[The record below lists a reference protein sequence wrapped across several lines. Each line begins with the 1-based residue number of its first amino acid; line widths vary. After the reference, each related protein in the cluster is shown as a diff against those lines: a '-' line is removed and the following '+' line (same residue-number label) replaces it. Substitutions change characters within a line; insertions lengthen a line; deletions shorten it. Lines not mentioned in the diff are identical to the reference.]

1 MNHSA
6 TMNVKRN
13 MAIALSA
20 QGVVLVIGMLKSLLL
35 PHAME
40 VEGFAYW
47 QQYLLYSGFV
57 GVFALGFND
66 GVYLL
71 YGDKDYAELPFAR
84 LRMAFRLYCGMLLFF
99 SAVVVAYAL
108 SLPDAGRAFA
118 FAFVG
123 VDILVACIIG
133 LFTYVLQITNQFM
146 WYSICTLVDKVVF
159 IGLAVA
165 LVMMGYH
172 EFRIFVVLDVVCRC
186 ISLGLICWRCHEMIL
201 GKAAPMSGGV
211 REFAGDVRVGINL
224 MFANFSSMLVTNL
237 GRFIVDLF
245 GGLAGYAF
253 YSFGMSL
260 TNLVLTF
267 VTAASTV
274 LYPALKRVNA
284 ENLARHFC
292 KIDKAVLVV
301 GGLGLCMYFPVYAAV
316 TMFYQKY
323 SAVLV
328 YLDVLF
334 VAAFFQAKM
343 TLLVNTFY
351 KTLRMEK
358 RLLVVNI
365 QCVVAFAALAAVSF
379 GITRSVWWIAAST
392 ALTAGARCVWSEVE
406 LSRCLKVR
414 ILSVLISQG
423 AMIAGFFLCSTWG
436 ASLATGVAFTVIFP
450 VCSAIAWRNEKQREG
465 VNS

>member
-1 MNHSA
+1 MTHSG

-35 PHAME
+35 PHALE

-71 YGDKDYAELPFAR
+71 YGDKEYADLPFTR
-84 LRMAFRLYCGMLLFF
+84 LRMAFRLYCGLLLLFSF
-99 SAVVVAYAL
+99 LVIGYAI
-108 SLPDAGRAFA
+108 SIPDPGRSFA

-123 VDILVACIIG
+123 VDIVIACIVG
-133 LFTYVLQITNQFM
+133 LFTYILQITNQFM
-146 WYSICTLVDKVVF
+146 WYSICTVVDKVVF
-159 IGLAVA
+159 IGFVTA
-165 LVMMGYH
+165 LVMAGCN
-172 EFRIFVVLDVVCRC
+172 EFRVFVALDVACRC
-186 ISLGLICWRCHEMIL
+186 ISLFLICWRCREVIAGEASPL
-201 GKAAPMSGGV
+201 PEGA
-211 REFAGDVRVGINL
+211 REFVCDARVGINL
-224 MFANFSSMLVTNL
+224 MFANFASMLVTNL

-245 GGLAGYAF
+245 GGLASYAF

-260 TNLVLTF
+260 TNLVLQF

-274 LYPALKRVNA
+274 LYPALKRVSA
-284 ENLARHFC
+284 ANLPRHFSE
-292 KIDKAVLVV
+292 IDKAVLII
-301 GGLGLCMYFPVYAAV
+301 GGFGLCLYFPVHFAV

-323 SAVLV
+323 ADVLA

-343 TLLVNTFY
+343 ALLVNTFY
-351 KTLRMEK
+351 KTLRMER
-358 RLLVVNI
+358 RLFVVNI
-365 QCVVAFAALAAVSF
+365 QCVVAFAALAAASF

-392 ALTAGARCVWSEVE
+392 ALTAGARCVWSEIE

-414 ILSVLISQG
+414 ITPILAAQG
-423 AMIAGFFLCSTWG
+423 VVIVGFLLCAVYGAPLAG
-436 ASLATGVAFTVIFP
+436 GVAFAVIFMASTAM
-450 VCSAIAWRNEKQREG
+450 VWRRGKLREG
-465 VNS
+465 VGK

>member
-1 MNHSA
+1 
-6 TMNVKRN
+6 

-20 QGVVLVIGMLKSLLL
+20 QGVVLIIGILKSLLL

-71 YGDKDYAELPFAR
+71 YGDRDYADLPFAR
-84 LRMAFRLYCGMLLFF
+84 LRTAFRLYCGMLLLF
-99 SAVVVAYAL
+99 SVAAVVYAL

-123 VDILVACIIG
+123 VDILIACIVG

-146 WYSICTLVDKVVF
+146 WYSICTVVDKVVF
-159 IGLAVA
+159 VGLAVS
-165 LVMMGYH
+165 LVMMGCH
-172 EFRIFVVLDVVCRC
+172 EFRVFVVSDVACRF
-186 ISLGLICWRCHEMIL
+186 ISLGLICWRCREVIL
-201 GKAAPMSGGV
+201 GKGAPVSEGV
-211 REFAGDVRVGINL
+211 REFTGDVRVGINL
-224 MFANFSSMLVTNL
+224 MFANFASMLVTNL

-245 GGLAGYAF
+245 GGLASYAF

-274 LYPALKRVNA
+274 LYPALKRVDSKY
-284 ENLARHFC
+284 LTRHFL
-292 KIDKAVLVV
+292 KIDKAVLVI
-301 GGLGLCMYFPVYAAV
+301 GGFGLCMFFPVHTVV
-316 TMFYQKY
+316 TAFYQKY
-323 SAVLV
+323 AAVLE

-343 TLLVNTFY
+343 ALLVNTFY
-351 KTLRMEK
+351 KTLRMER
-358 RLLVVNI
+358 RLLIVNI
-365 QCVVAFAALAAVSF
+365 QSVVAFVILAAVSF

-392 ALTAGARCVWSEVE
+392 ALTAGVRCVWSEVE
-406 LSRCLKVR
+406 LSRCLKVQIAP
-414 ILSVLISQG
+414 ILVAQGIIIS
-423 AMIAGFFLCSTWG
+423 GFLLCSAWVTLPY
-436 ASLATGVAFTVIFP
+436 AGVVFAVIFL
-450 VCSAIAWRNEKQREG
+450 VGFALAWISDKSRDG
-465 VNS
+465 VNG

>member
-1 MNHSA
+1 MSHVAAMS
-6 TMNVKRN
+6 VKRN

-20 QGVVLVIGMLKSLLL
+20 QGVVLVIGLLKSLLL

-57 GVFALGFND
+57 GVFALGFSD

-71 YGDKDYAELPFAR
+71 YGDRDYAELPFMR

-99 SAVVVAYAL
+99 AVVVVGYAL
-108 SLPDAGRAFA
+108 LLPDAGRSFA

-123 VDILVACIIG
+123 VDIVIACIVG
-133 LFTYVLQITNQFM
+133 LFTYILQITNQFM
-146 WYSICTLVDKVVF
+146 WYSVCTVVDKVVF

-165 LVMMGYH
+165 LVTVGCH
-172 EFRIFVVLDVVCRC
+172 EFRVFVVLDAVCRC
-186 ISLGLICWRCHEMIL
+186 ISLCLICWHCREVIV
-201 GKAAPMSGGV
+201 GKAAPLPEGA
-211 REFAGDVRVGINL
+211 REFVGDARVGINL
-224 MFANFSSMLVTNL
+224 MFANFASMLVTNL

-245 GGLAGYAF
+245 GGLASYAF

-274 LYPALKRVNA
+274 LYPALKRVR
-284 ENLARHFC
+284 EVNLARHFF
-292 KIDKAVLVV
+292 KIDRAVLVV
-301 GGLGLCMYFPVYAAV
+301 GGMGLCMYFPVYALV
-316 TMFYQKY
+316 TIFYQKY
-323 SAVLV
+323 APALA

-351 KTLRMEK
+351 KTLRMER
-358 RLLVVNI
+358 RLFVVNI
-365 QCVVAFAALAAVSF
+365 QCVVAFAVLAAASF

-392 ALTAGARCVWSEVE
+392 ALTAGIRCVWSEVE

-414 ILSVLISQG
+414 IAPVLVAQG
-423 AMIAGFFLCSTWG
+423 VMIAGFLLLAVLG
-436 ASLATGVAFTVIFP
+436 VSLASGVAFSVIFLAS
-450 VCSAIAWRNEKQREG
+450 SAAVWRGDGSRKAVG
-465 VNS
+465 K